1 MHKSFLIISLLLLIP
16 LGASAQTTPP
26 QAVAKSVP
34 AFDLTATQE
43 GYLLGP
49 GDRINIKVFGADEF
63 SGPQLVL
70 PDGTITLPLV
80 GTIAASNRTLADL
93 SSDLERRLAGFVK
106 KPRVALRVDALRP
119 LRITVSGEVLQPGP
133 RQLQSLVTGLGTAGG
148 NSLPTITSAVVQ
160 AGGVSNQADVSRIIL
175 TRRLSSGQSVER
187 PIDLWKAIQEGK
199 IEEDIFLK
207 DGDAIFV
214 PRRAADSPVDVRVL
228 ARTTLAPGRIR
239 VRVFGEVNRSNSFDL
254 DARSTVVDAIASA
267 GGMTNSAAPDNVE
280 VVSLE
285 PDGRVVNRLVD
296 VNKAIQ
302 GDIGQ
307 NPLLKDQDA
316 VIVRRSFG
324 GELINGINV
333 FTGPASTIAN
343 LFFIFRNFR

>member
-1 MHKSFLIISLLLLIP
+1 MHKRFLIVGLLLLTP
-16 LGASAQTTPP
+16 LGATAQTAPP

-34 AFDLTATQE
+34 KFDLTATQE

-49 GDRINIKVFGADEF
+49 GDRIAIKVFGADEF
-63 SGPQLVL
+63 SGPQIVL

-80 GTIAASNRTLADL
+80 GTIVASNRTVADL
-93 SSDLERRLAGFVK
+93 SSILESRLAGFVK
-106 KPRVALRVDALRP
+106 KPRVALKVEVLRP
-119 LRITVSGEVLQPGP
+119 LRITISGEVLQPGP
-133 RQLQSLVTGLGTAGG
+133 RQLQSLITAVGTAGG
-148 NSLPTITSAVVQ
+148 NSLPTVTSAVVQ
-160 AGGVSNQADVSRIIL
+160 AGGVNNQADVSQIIL
-175 TRRLSSGQSVER
+175 TRRLTSGQTVER
-187 PIDLWKAIQEGK
+187 RIDLWKTIQEGK

-214 PRRAADSPVDVRVL
+214 PRRTADSPVDIRVL

-239 VRVFGEVNRSNSFDL
+239 VRVFGEVNRASSFDL

-267 GGMTNSAAPDNVE
+267 GGMTNTAAPDNVE

-285 PDGRVVNRLVD
+285 PDGRVVNRLID

-302 GDIGQ
+302 GDASQ
-307 NPLLKDQDA
+307 NLLLKDQDA

-343 LFFIFRNFR
+343 LFFIFRNLR